1 MRPIKHIAVLFFL
14 TVLSIGTTTGQ
25 ADYPWLR
32 TGDELYKRHSFTDA
46 ETAYRKA
53 QEEKDKPTTS
63 FNLGNT
69 IYHQNRLPEA
79 IQHYQ
84 ESIASTDDPELKA
97 RAWYNLGNAQY
108 ESQDFEKSMQAYKE
122 SLKLQPDD
130 EDAKKN
136 LMLAMRQYQQQQ
148 QQKQQQQQDNK
159 DQNNKDQQQQQQQQ
173 QQQNQDQENK
183 NQQEQNASKDQS
195 QDDQQSSAD
204 EVSRD
209 EAKEIL
215 KAIEREDQRVQEKL
229 KKASGKT
236 APPVKDW

>member
-1 MRPIKHIAVLFFL
+1 MRPNRHIELVVLF
-14 TVLSIGTTTGQ
+14 TVLCIGTTMAQ

-63 FNLGNT
+63 FNLGNS

-84 ESIASTDDPELKA
+84 ESIASTEDPELKA
-97 RAWYNLGNAQY
+97 KAWYNLGNVQY

-122 SLKLQPDD
+122 SLKLQPED

-148 QQKQQQQQDNK
+148 QQKQQQQQQDNK
-159 DQNNKDQQQQQQQQ
+159 DQNNKDQQQQQQQ
-173 QQQNQDQENK
+173 NQDQQNK
-183 NQQEQNASKDQS
+183 DQQEQNASKDQS
-195 QDDQQSSAD
+195 QGDQQSSAD